1 MSIRDKDNS
10 ASKLAQKMQ
19 KKTKGLKV
27 LKSSNINLV
36 GFDLLPNIKL
46 KKNQMIESDLFIKNL
61 NLEKKKK
68 KTKK

>member
-1 MSIRDKDNS
+1 MSTREKENS

-46 KKNQMIESDLFIKNL
+46 KKNQMTQNSKYILFIISIL
-61 NLEKKKK
+61 PL
-68 KTKK
+68 